1 MSSPIVN
8 VRVSLYNIYLF
19 KFPVCQY
26 WVEVARAAR
35 DAKHSAYP
43 ICNIVPQFPR
53 MFAVIIRHDWYM
65 QSKYNSA
72 HFSRD
77 IG

>member
-1 MSSPIVN
+1 MNFEIYKAVH
-8 VRVSLYNIYLF
+8 IYLF
-19 KFPVCQY
+19 HFPVPQS
-26 WVEVARAAR
+26 
-35 DAKHSAYP
+35 AKHSAYP
-43 ICNIVPQFPR
+43 ICNIVPQYPR